1 MSRLPRISG
10 QKCIKALKKNGFYVK
25 RKHGSHIIIRRDNH
39 FSQLVV
45 PDHKE
50 LDTGTLRAIIR
61 QAGIGVD
68 EFIKFKCNSDIHPKV
83 SNY

>member
-1 MSRLPRISG
+1 MSTLPRISG
-10 QKCIKALKKNGFYVK
+10 RKAINALVKAGFQVV
-25 RKHGSHIIIRRDNH
+25 RQNGSHIVLKRTDP

-61 QAGIGVD
+61 QADLSVN
-68 EFIKFKCNSDIHPKV
+68 EFIALL
-83 SNY
+83 